1 MGIIRHGTAL
11 ITKGTDV
18 SIVSAPVT
26 PKIPPRGKIA
36 GAFDRWGSSR
46 ITTGIVFA
54 GFVLVPLL
62 PDQYWI
68 YVATEILI
76 LGLFAMSFNMLY
88 GYMGQISFG
97 HAAYFGLG
105 AYGTGLLMRY
115 FRPGG
120 GEIGYLDFFLSL
132 LAGPPVAAIGALVIS
147 FFVVRLTGIYFAI
160 LTLAFGELLY
170 YIVFSW
176 YSFTKGDDGVQ
187 GLLPPPFFQDP
198 INFYYFTLAVV
209 LIAALLM
216 WRILE
221 SPFGYTLRT
230 LRDNQRRAA
239 FLGINVRLHM
249 SVNFVIAGTF
259 AGVSGALWG
268 PFQRSIAPGLL
279 GWQESGVAVFM
290 ALIGGSKIFIGPMVG
305 SVIYTFLHAFVTIYT
320 VYWPLT
326 IGLVIMAIVL
336 FAPGGVLGLFRG
348 WLDRMTR
355 KDDATAEQDGQTR
368 QDESAP

>member
-1 MGIIRHGTAL
+1 M
-11 ITKGTDV
+11 
-18 SIVSAPVT
+18 
-26 PKIPPRGKIA
+26 IA
-36 GAFDRWGSSR
+36 AAFDRWGMSG
-46 ITTGIVFA
+46 IATAIVFA

-62 PDQYWI
+62 PGQFWI

-76 LGLFAMSFNMLY
+76 LGLLAMSFNMLH

-105 AYGTGLLMRY
+105 AYGTGLLMR
-115 FRPGG
+115 FLRPGG

-147 FFVVRLTGIYFAI
+147 VFVVRLTGIYFAI

-290 ALIGGSKIFIGPMVG
+290 ALIGGAKIFIGPMVG
-305 SVIYTFLHAFVTIYT
+305 SVIYTFLHAYVTIYT

-336 FAPGGVLGLFRG
+336 FAPGGVLGLFQS
-348 WLDRMTR
+348 WFDRMT
-355 KDDATAEQDGQTR
+355 KADDATTDDNDQAT
-368 QDESAP
+368 QDENAP